1 MKTDQSV
8 HLQGKSAFPW
18 VILLI
23 ILMAPL
29 ITVIDVFI
37 MNVSLPTIQSFFH
50 ASDAGVQGIIASYL
64 VGYAVFLITG
74 SRAGDYFGR
83 KKIFIIGL
91 TAFTIASA
99 LCGLAE
105 TIPQLIVFRFLQGIA
120 AGFAVP
126 QTVTLIQLNFIS
138 DEHRSKALG
147 FYGITLGIAS
157 IMGQFLGGY
166 FVTTHFM
173 LIEGWRLIFLINVP
187 IGALAV
193 IMAAYF
199 IPESKQS
206 NKARFDMGGV
216 VLLTGA
222 LSALIY
228 PIIQGRE
235 LGWPLWT
242 ILLLLFSFALL
253 IAFVRYENKRISLN
267 KDVLMPMQLFKIRTF
282 NIGLGMV
289 SLYFAA
295 YSTFLLACA
304 LFLQRGHHMSPLT
317 SGCYFV
323 IMGASF
329 MLSSHWSIKN
339 ASRYGNKVLY
349 VAGISLLISY
359 VTQLIW
365 FNTALSPVVIISAFI
380 TNGLGAGVL
389 VPSFLKIALK
399 DVPKDQAGLASGIYS
414 TIQQFSSALG
424 ISILGGVFFY
434 TAEKS
439 GNFDL
444 AYKASLIGL
453 ISFVLLLILLC
464 YVLQAKVIRRVRLK
478 AEILGA

>member
-8 HLQGKSAFPW
+8 HLQGKSSFPW
-18 VILLI
+18 IILLI

-37 MNVSLPTIQSFFH
+37 MNVSLPTIQSFFN

-83 KKIFIIGL
+83 KKIFIFGL

-99 LCGLAE
+99 LCGFAG
-105 TIPQLIVFRFLQGIA
+105 TIPQLIFFRFLQGIA

-157 IMGQFLGGY
+157 ILGQFLGGY
-166 FVTTHFM
+166 FVSTHFM
-173 LIEGWRLIFLINVP
+173 MIEGWRLIFLINVP

-193 IMAAYF
+193 LLAAYF
-199 IPESKQS
+199 IPESKHS

-216 VLLTGA
+216 VLLTAA

-242 ILLLLFSFALL
+242 ILMILFSVALL
-253 IAFVRYENKRISLN
+253 VAFVRYENKRISLN
-267 KDVLMPMQLFKIRTF
+267 KDVLMPMQLFRIRSF
-282 NIGLGMV
+282 NLGLGMV
-289 SLYFAA
+289 FFYFAVF
-295 YSTFLLACA
+295 STFLLTCA
-304 LFLQRGHHMSPLT
+304 LFLQRGHHVSPFT

-323 IMGASF
+323 ILGVGF
-329 MLSSHWSIKN
+329 MISSHWSIKN
-339 ASRYGNKVLY
+339 AARYGNKVLY
-349 VAGISLLISY
+349 GAAGTVLTSFVA
-359 VTQLIW
+359 QFIW
-365 FNTALSPVVIISAFI
+365 FNTALSPLVIMTAFI
-380 TNGLGAGVL
+380 IYGLGAGVL
-389 VPSFLKIALK
+389 VTSFLKIALK

-424 ISILGGVFFY
+424 ISILGGVFFF

-444 AYKASLIGL
+444 AYRASLMGMIG
-453 ISFVLLLILLC
+453 FVLILILLC
-464 YVLQAKVIRRVRLK
+464 YVLQAKAVKRVKLR
-478 AEILGA
+478 AEIIGV

>member
-8 HLQGKSAFPW
+8 HLQGKSSFPW
-18 VILLI
+18 IILLI

-37 MNVSLPTIQSFFH
+37 MNVSLSTIQSFFH
-50 ASDAGVQGIIASYL
+50 ASDAGIQGIIASYL

-99 LCGLAE
+99 LCGLAG

-157 IMGQFLGGY
+157 ILGQFLGGY

-173 LIEGWRLIFLINVP
+173 FIEGWRLIFLINVP
-187 IGALAV
+187 IGVVAV
-193 IMAAYF
+193 LMAAYF
-199 IPESKQS
+199 IPESRQR

-216 VLLTGA
+216 VLLTAA

-242 ILLLLFSFALL
+242 ILMLLFSFVLL
-253 IAFVRYENKRISLN
+253 WAFIRYENKRISKN
-267 KDVLMPMQLFKIRTF
+267 RDVLMPMQLFRIRTF
-282 NIGLGMV
+282 NVVLGMV
-289 SLYFAA
+289 FFYFAVH
-295 YSTFLLACA
+295 STFMMTCA
-304 LFLQRGHHMSPLT
+304 LFLQRGHHMAPFT
-317 SGCYFV
+317 AGCYFV
-323 IMGASF
+323 ILGVSF
-329 MLSSHWSIKN
+329 MLSSHWSIRN
-339 ASRYGNKVLY
+339 AARYGNKVLY
-349 VAGISLLISY
+349 GAGLTVLISFIA
-359 VTQLIW
+359 QFIW
-365 FNTALSPVVIISAFI
+365 FNTALSPVIIVFSFI
-380 TNGLGAGVL
+380 TYGLGAGIL
-389 VPSFLKIALK
+389 MPSFMKIALK
-399 DVPKDQAGLASGIYS
+399 DVPADQAGLASGIYS

-424 ISILGGVFFY
+424 ISMLGGIFFY
-434 TAEKS
+434 TAEKH
-439 GNFDL
+439 GDFDL
-444 AYKASLIGL
+444 AYKSSLAGMLLYML
-453 ISFVLLLILLC
+453 IMIFLC
-464 YVLQAKVIRRVRLK
+464 YVLQAKKVRRVK
-478 AEILGA
+478 QITEIIGV

>member
-8 HLQGKSAFPW
+8 HSQGKSSFPW
-18 VILLI
+18 IILLI

-37 MNVSLPTIQSFFH
+37 MNVSLPTIQSFFN
-50 ASDAGVQGIIASYL
+50 ASDAGIQGIIASYL

-83 KKIFIIGL
+83 KKVFIIGL

-99 LCGLAE
+99 LCGFAG

-126 QTVTLIQLNFIS
+126 QTVTLIQLNFTS

-157 IMGQFLGGY
+157 ILGQFLGGY

-187 IGALAV
+187 LGGLAV
-193 IMAAYF
+193 LMATYY
-199 IPESKQS
+199 IPESSQRT
-206 NKARFDMGGV
+206 KARFDMGGV
-216 VLLTGA
+216 ILLTAA

-242 ILLLLFSFALL
+242 ILMLLFSFVLL
-253 IAFVRYENKRISLN
+253 WAFIRYENKRISMN
-267 KDVLMPMQLFKIRTF
+267 RDVLMPMQLFRIRTF
-282 NIGLGMV
+282 NLGLGMV
-289 SLYFAA
+289 FFYFAA
-295 YSTFLLACA
+295 YSTFLLTCA
-304 LFLQRGHHMSPLT
+304 LFLQRGHHMSPFT

-323 IMGASF
+323 IVGVSF

-339 ASRYGNKVLY
+339 ATRYGNKVLY
-349 VAGISLLISY
+349 GAGIALLLSF
-359 VTQLIW
+359 VAQFIW
-365 FNTALSPVVIISAFI
+365 FNTALSPMVIIAAFI
-380 TNGLGAGVL
+380 MYGSGAGVL

-399 DVPKDQAGLASGIYS
+399 DVPADQAGLASGIYS

-424 ISILGGVFFY
+424 VSTLGGIFFY
-434 TAEKS
+434 TAERH
-439 GNFDL
+439 GDFDL
-444 AYKASLIGL
+444 AYKSSLAGTIL
-453 ISFVLLLILLC
+453 YVMILILLC
-464 YVLQAKVIRRVRLK
+464 YVLQSKRTERVKLRIK
-478 AEILGA
+478 LGV